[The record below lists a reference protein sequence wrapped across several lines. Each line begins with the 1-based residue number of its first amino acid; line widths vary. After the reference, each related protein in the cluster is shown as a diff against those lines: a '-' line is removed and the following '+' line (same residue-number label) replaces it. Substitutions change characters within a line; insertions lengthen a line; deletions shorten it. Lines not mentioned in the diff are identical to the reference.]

1 MGHSDSH
8 SGVAGAGDTGRRA
21 PSLTAHARNGARV
34 CALGR
39 HGPGPPGCGL
49 FSWRPGRCVSL
60 SPRSLER
67 LRETLFHP
75 SLQRERGVEIKSS
88 LETDL

>member
-1 MGHSDSH
+1 
-8 SGVAGAGDTGRRA
+8 VNPALRR
-21 PSLTAHARNGARV
+21 LRQENQK
-34 CALGR
+34 
-39 HGPGPPGCGL
+39 
-49 FSWRPGRCVSL
+49 FKML
-60 SPRSLER
+60 SEHREFQASLER